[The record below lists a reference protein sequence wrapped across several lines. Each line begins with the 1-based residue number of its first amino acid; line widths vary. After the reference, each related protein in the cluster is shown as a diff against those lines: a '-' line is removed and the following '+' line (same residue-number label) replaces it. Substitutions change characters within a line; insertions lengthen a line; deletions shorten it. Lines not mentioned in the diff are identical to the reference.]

1 MALQSSGS
9 ISISQIMQEVG
20 SSSGSLR
27 ALSSA
32 SGFFTPDA
40 MSEFYGYAK
49 LQDVYIRYY
58 AQNYMNC
65 YNFATFGAAASDY
78 INLINVQTTLN
89 ITMNWYGDLGGFLQA
104 NFSISAGNSCN
115 TTSVYTGGSINC
127 AGENVSGMMVSFTC
141 PSCTGVG
148 PFSTPSYG
156 TQIYRETYTTQYGFY
171 PC

>member
-1 MALQSSGS
+1 MPIPSSGS
-9 ISISQIMQEVG
+9 ISISQIMTEVG

-40 MSEFYGYAK
+40 MSEFYGYTR

-58 AQNYMNC
+58 SPSYMGC
-65 YNFATFGAAASDY
+65 YNFYTFAANATDY
-78 INLINVQTTLN
+78 INQIPLQTTLN
-89 ITMNWYGDLGGFLQA
+89 IFINWYGDLGGFVQA
-104 NFSISAGNSCN
+104 NFSILAGNSCN

-127 AGENVSGMMVSFTC
+127 NGENFSGMQLGFTC

-148 PFSTPSYG
+148 PFSTPSFG
-156 TQIYRETYTTQYGFY
+156 TQIYRDSQTLSFGFL